1 MTILMKSGYGENRSC
16 WDTTDW

>member
-16 WDTTDW
+16 GDTTE